1 MRVSRQLWVPCLLG
15 MLAAAC
21 QPTSAPATSSASV
34 DALARRY
41 VALTQALALHDRSLI
56 DHWLAGAPDVA
67 PRRPIAPLLDEATAL
82 RDSLEALPLEHLR
95 GDEAWRGRYLQ
106 GQVRALHLHARR
118 LAGASTTFAE
128 EASAGLGVSRTS
140 TPDTDA
146 AAHRATV
153 ERLVPGDDPPAT
165 RVAAWMARFAAPDT
179 LGQPFFRVALA
190 ACQSAARPAL
200 GAAVDGPVDLTF
212 VAGLP
217 WDAHARRSDAGVTTI
232 EVRAGPPLTL
242 TRVLRLACH
251 EGAAGHQAQ
260 YTWRADRAAGP
271 EGWPELRFVP
281 GFGPDL
287 LLAEGG
293 ADVAVR
299 LTMPPARRLEI
310 YRTHLR
316 PLLPRNARPTDDEV
330 TRLVQV
336 EEALQALE
344 PIIGTVAAEYLDG
357 TLGTEAAVARLRDE
371 ALVADADGMLRFL
384 EQRRA
389 RVLAYTLGRHQV
401 QTAGRINDLAALR
414 GLFPPPSVR

>member
-15 MLAAAC
+15 MLASAC
-21 QPTSAPATSSASV
+21 QPTSAPPASSAPV

-56 DHWLAGAPDVA
+56 DHWLADAPDVA
-67 PRRPIAPLLDEATAL
+67 PRRPIAPLLDEAAAL
-82 RDSLEALPLEHLR
+82 HDSLDALPLEHLR
-95 GDEAWRGRYLQ
+95 SDEAWRGRYLQ

-118 LAGASTTFAE
+118 LAGATTTFAE
-128 EASAGLGVSRTS
+128 EARDGLGVTRAE
-140 TPDTDA
+140 PRATDA
-146 AAHRATV
+146 GAQRATV
-153 ERLVPGDDPPAT
+153 ARLVPGAVPLAM
-165 RVAAWMARFAAPDT
+165 RVATWMERFRVPET
-179 LGQPFFRVALA
+179 LDQPFFRVALA

-200 GAAVDGPVDLTF
+200 GAAVDGPVDVTF
-212 VAGLP
+212 VEGLP
-217 WDAHARRSDAGVTTI
+217 WDAHARRSDAGVTAI

-260 YTWRADRAAGP
+260 YAWRADRAAGP

-344 PIIGTVAAEYLDG
+344 PIIGDVAAEYLDG

-389 RVLAYTLGRHQV
+389 RVLAYTLGRHHV
-401 QTAGRINDLAALR
+401 QTAGRIDDLAALR